1 MSLPRP
7 QKIIR
12 ERFDVLEEDKSLT
25 FRHEDCAPIGGA
37 SGNLFFLGMEGSG
50 IESLAR
56 DAAARLGLAPA
67 EAASAGEIEALL
79 ARSGQAVAVTNS
91 ALVEDAA
98 LVSAMRA
105 SGKVFYL
112 MSMPHV
118 LAARLDDPSRTGA
131 LAAELSRLEPL
142 FMNAAHFILSVDA
155 TPEEMLDDVAEKAR
169 L

>member
-12 ERFDVLEEDKSLT
+12 ERFDVLEGDKSLT
-25 FRHEDCAPIGGA
+25 FRHEDRAPIGGA
-37 SGNLFFLGMEGSG
+37 SGNLFFIGMEGSG
-50 IESLAR
+50 ARELAR

-67 EAASAGEIEALL
+67 EASSPEAIEALL
-79 ARSGQAVAVTNS
+79 ARTNQAVAVTAPS
-91 ALVEDAA
+91 LVEDAA
-98 LVSAMRA
+98 LVSAMQS

-112 MSMPHV
+112 MSLPHI
-118 LAARLDDPSRTGA
+118 LATRLNDPSRTEA

-142 FMNAAHFILSVDA
+142 FMNAAHFVIPVDA
-155 TPEEMLDDVAEKAR
+155 TPEEMLEDVAEKAR